1 MAIRTIKTSDAHFD
15 TIFTEILNRG
25 EEDAGNVDGIVT
37 EILLNVK
44 KRGDAALLEYTARFD
59 NFTTTSE
66 KLKVS
71 EDEIEEAFNSI
82 EGDVKNALTI
92 AAERIRT
99 FHEKQLE
106 ESWASEDDEGI
117 VLGQLVRPLEKVGIY
132 VPGGKAAYPSSVL
145 MNAIPA
151 RVAGVKQV
159 IMVVPTP
166 GGEKNK
172 YLLAAAKIAGVDA
185 VYPVGGAQAVAALA
199 YGTETIPKVDK
210 IVGPGNIFVATAKKM
225 VFGVVDIDMIAGPS
239 EVLIISDGSGEPS
252 YIAADMLAQAEHDE
266 MAASTL
272 ITTSE
277 EFGRCVSDELSRQVE
292 KLKRRDIAKA
302 SIDNRG
308 VIIIANTLEEAFN
321 LSNDMAPEH
330 LELALDEPEK
340 HLDKVNNAGAI
351 FMGHYTPEALGDY
364 VAGPNHV
371 LPTGG
376 SAKFF
381 SPLGTYDFLKRSSL
395 LSFTKDA
402 FSKIG
407 REAELIADVEGLEG
421 HGNTVRIRMGE
432 AI

>member
-1 MAIRTIKTSDAHFD
+1 MAIRIIKTSDSHFD
-15 TIFTEILNRG
+15 ALFAEILKRG
-25 EEDAGNVDGIVT
+25 EDDAGNVDGIVT

-71 EDEIEEAFNSI
+71 EDEIEEAFNAI
-82 EGDVKNALTI
+82 ESDVKKALTI

-106 ESWASEDDEGI
+106 ESWASEDEEGI
-117 VLGQLVRPLEKVGIY
+117 ILGQLVRPLEKVGIY

-145 MNAIPA
+145 MNTIPA

-199 YGTETIPKVDK
+199 YGTETIPNVDK

-266 MAASTL
+266 MASSTL

-277 EFGRCVSDELSRQVE
+277 EFGRRVSDELSRQVE

-340 HLDKVNNAGAI
+340 HLEKVNNAGAI

-395 LSFTKDA
+395 LSFTKEA

>member
-1 MAIRTIKTSDAHFD
+1 MAIRIIKTSDSHFD
-15 TIFTEILNRG
+15 ALSAEILKRG
-25 EEDAGNVDGIVT
+25 EDDAGNVDGIVT

-66 KLKVS
+66 RLKVS
-71 EDEIEEAFNSI
+71 EDEIEEAFNAI
-82 EGDVKNALTI
+82 ESDVKKALTI

-106 ESWASEDDEGI
+106 ESWASEDEEGI
-117 VLGQLVRPLEKVGIY
+117 ILGQLVRPLEKVGIY

-159 IMVVPTP
+159 IMVVPIP

-266 MAASTL
+266 MASSTL

-277 EFGRCVSDELSRQVE
+277 EFGRRVSDELSRQVE

-340 HLDKVNNAGAI
+340 HLEKVNNAGAI

-395 LSFTKDA
+395 LSFTKEA

>member
-15 TIFTEILNRG
+15 ALFTEILKRG

-277 EFGRCVSDELSRQVE
+277 EFGRRVSDELSRQVE

-308 VIIIANTLEEAFN
+308 VIIIANALEEAFN

-407 REAELIADVEGLEG
+407 REAERIADVEGLEG